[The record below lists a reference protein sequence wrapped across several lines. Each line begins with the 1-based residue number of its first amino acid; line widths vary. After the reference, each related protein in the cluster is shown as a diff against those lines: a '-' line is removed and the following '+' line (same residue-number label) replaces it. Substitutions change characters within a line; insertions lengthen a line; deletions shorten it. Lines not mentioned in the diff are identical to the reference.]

1 MGMALGGSGK
11 NNLPTPNVNV
21 TPLVDVALVVL
32 IIFMMVT
39 PLMTKTF
46 WLNLPERDDKQATP
60 PPPNPNNEPLVLTVG
75 GKVWEPQNVDKRF
88 HGWVTARRA
97 LEDSINVATIRL
109 GERVGWSRV
118 VETAR
123 DLGVDAALQPVPS
136 LGLGSIEVA
145 PLRLATVYATLASG
159 GWRTEPHLLR
169 AVLDESGRPLEG
181 SGLARPRQ
189 VISPEVAFQVSY
201 LLQGVLDRGTAA
213 SARAQGVTDPL
224 AGKTGTTNSAR
235 DSWFVGY
242 SPDRATLV
250 WVGYDD
256 NRGTRLSGNRA
267 ALPIWSTF
275 VVGRRPAGG
284 YRPIEAPASVRFIE
298 VDPETGGFAGKR
310 CPTTFAEAF
319 LDSTEP
325 ETDCYL
331 HAGGRKPRAQ
341 ANEDEDWRGR
351 RRPWWRR
358 GRGAP
363 SSRPADRPR

>member
-1 MGMALGGSGK
+1 M
-11 NNLPTPNVNV
+11 
-21 TPLVDVALVVL
+21 
-32 IIFMMVT
+32 
-39 PLMTKTF
+39 
-46 WLNLPERDDKQATP
+46 
-60 PPPNPNNEPLVLTVG
+60 
-75 GKVWEPQNVDKRF
+75 WEPQNVDKQF

-97 LEDSINVATIRL
+97 LEDSINVATVRL

-123 DLGVDAALQPVPS
+123 DLGIDAALQPVPS

-181 SGLARPRQ
+181 SALARPRQ

-267 ALPIWSTF
+267 ALPIWSSF
-275 VVGRRPAGG
+275 VLGP
-284 YRPIEAPASVRFIE
+284 PS
-298 VDPETGGFAGKR
+298 
-310 CPTTFAEAF
+310 
-319 LDSTEP
+319 
-325 ETDCYL
+325 
-331 HAGGRKPRAQ
+331 GGRL
-341 ANEDEDWRGR
+341 
-351 RRPWWRR
+351 
-358 GRGAP
+358 
-363 SSRPADRPR
+363 PADRGAVERPVHRGRSRDRRLRRAALPDDLSARRSSTDRARDRLLPARRRSQAAGARRARTRTGG